1 MNVLIRLTLMNTNT
15 RVLKYPVIRLFPQ
28 ISTEHLQSATIA
40 RSLLRSRQR
49 SRQRPRARS
58 YSLDLT
64 EGK

>member
-49 SRQRPRARS
+49 PRARS

>member
-28 ISTEHLQSATIA
+28 ISTEHLQPATIA

-49 SRQRPRARS
+49 PRARS
-58 YSLDLT
+58 YYSLDLT